1 MNPTSLPVD
10 TDVPAEIRT
19 RRERPRILEGEDRPL
34 DEVNEEGSG
43 DSAKVIEL
51 KEQAHKHKVEDY
63 KNNVGGIILVVC
75 FLIVIIF
82 SAIDACSEKQIDSA
96 LFSSAFEFA
105 KTIAT
110 AIIGYFFAT
119 NTANK
124 NET

>member
-1 MNPTSLPVD
+1 MSPTSLPVD
-10 TDVPAEIRT
+10 TDIPIET
-19 RRERPRILEGEDRPL
+19 PPRRERPPILEGEDRPL
-34 DEVNEEGSG
+34 DEVNEEKSG

-63 KNNVGGIILVVC
+63 KNIIGGIILSVC
-75 FLIVIIF
+75 FVIIVGF
-82 SAIDACSEKQIDSA
+82 SIADACSENGIDST

-110 AIIGYFFAT
+110 AVIGYFFAT
-119 NTANK
+119 NTTNK